1 MIIKKLKSQNEI
13 LLEKNDK
20 DQDNI
25 ERLKKELNRSM
36 KEIDDLRSEN
46 INISLNAK
54 QWLTNNSWNSID
66 APNQTSRF
74 GNGYLLECDSKETLS
89 LVEKLQEK
97 VKSRDQTI
105 SDLNA
110 KIEKIKTQQN
120 SNKLE
125 QKLLDSHKEIQ
136 EYRYTEDLSFRD
148 TEQTPQPERLESDLE
163 SFKHRK

>member
-1 MIIKKLKSQNEI
+1 
-13 LLEKNDK
+13 
-20 DQDNI
+20 
-25 ERLKKELNRSM
+25 
-36 KEIDDLRSEN
+36 
-46 INISLNAK
+46 
-54 QWLTNNSWNSID
+54 
-66 APNQTSRF
+66 
-74 GNGYLLECDSKETLS
+74 
-89 LVEKLQEK
+89 LQEK